1 MPGVRTASEIRL
13 LNGST
18 GDPVLYVDYPAS
30 HNALLFD
37 GGDNAS
43 LPMEKLADLTAVF
56 ITHHHVDH
64 FIGFDRIV
72 RANIDSAKTLS
83 VFGPAGTIAK
93 ASDRIR
99 SYEYLFFPFQQIT
112 IRITEVHADRLR
124 SAVLECRKRF
134 PEPEITETPWNGT
147 DPIFDN
153 DDVAV
158 EAGLV
163 DHAVPC
169 LAFAMREKPGF
180 ALDTARLE
188 TGLLRPGT
196 WIGEVH
202 QALVEGAMER
212 RSIEVEG
219 CRLSVRTLAD
229 RYFKASPGARIA
241 YITDT
246 AWSDASRPVLLR
258 LAAKADRL
266 YCDSF
271 YSENEAKSAEKHR
284 HMTATRA
291 ANLAKEAKVQELVLI
306 HFAKRYAGNY
316 GRLVEEARKIF
327 PRTRAEFE
335 GSD

>member
-30 HNALLFD
+30 YNALLFD

-43 LPMEKLADLTAVF
+43 LSMEKLADLTAVF
-56 ITHHHVDH
+56 VTHHHVDH

-72 RANIDSAKTLS
+72 RANIDSEKTLS
-83 VFGPAGTIAK
+83 IFGPAGTISK

-99 SYEYLFFPFQQIT
+99 SYEYPFFPFQQIA

-134 PEPEITETPWNGT
+134 PEPEIADTPWNGT
-147 DPIFDN
+147 DPIFEN
-153 DDVAV
+153 GDVAV
-158 EAGLV
+158 EAGLL
-163 DHAVPC
+163 DHTVPC
-169 LAFAMREKPGF
+169 LGFALREKPRF

-188 TGLLRPGT
+188 SGLLRPGP

-202 QALVEGAMER
+202 RALVDGVLDRKFVEIEGIRVA
-212 RSIEVEG
+212 
-219 CRLSVRTLAD
+219 VRTLAD
-229 RYFKASPGARIA
+229 RYFAPSPGGRIA
-241 YITDT
+241 YVTDT
-246 AWSDASRPVLLR
+246 AWSEASRPVLLR
-258 LAAKADRL
+258 LAHKADRL

-271 YSENEAKSAEKHR
+271 YGDAEAKSAEKHR

-291 ANLAKEAKVQELVLI
+291 ANLAKEAKVQELILI
-306 HFAKRYAGNY
+306 HFAKRYAGRY
-316 GRLVEEARKIF
+316 DRLLEEARKIF
-327 PRTRAEFE
+327 PRTDAEFDRSE
-335 GSD
+335 